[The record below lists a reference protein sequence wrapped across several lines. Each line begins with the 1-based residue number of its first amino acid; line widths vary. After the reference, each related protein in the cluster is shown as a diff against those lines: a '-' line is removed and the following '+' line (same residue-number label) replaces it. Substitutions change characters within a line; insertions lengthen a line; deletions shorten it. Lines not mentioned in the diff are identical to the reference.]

1 MKTTTTEAPAGV
13 TRRFRLLRYFAVASF
28 IGIVLTAIGFSLFFR
43 ETALKQLI
51 RLGEDNNVALA
62 RALAGTL
69 RPHYAPLLGGT
80 AADAHRPSRELHQ
93 AVLEA
98 VRETRVV
105 RLDIYDAAGRAIY
118 SSDAHGTG
126 SGGSAGTGF
135 TEALAGR
142 VSTQLNQPSAFDA
155 FGLMLADHSVLTTH
169 VPIRAPRSGEVE
181 AVLALESDVTPFF
194 VEIRRTQTTLRFG
207 AAIVLVL
214 LYAALL
220 FVARRADKVI
230 RIQDDQRERDAD
242 TIRHLAQHDELTG
255 LPNRKLFAD
264 RLALAL
270 ARAKR
275 ERKTAAVMFIDLD
288 RFKEVNDTYG
298 HAVGDRVL
306 CGAGRLLRAAL
317 RTTDTVARHGGDEFT
332 IILENV
338 ADVPS
343 IETVAEKIRSAFMP
357 PVIVEKSD
365 GVFVTP
371 SIGIALY
378 PLDAEEPE
386 SLLNAADAVMYD
398 AKAAGRDAYCFY
410 GARPTLTVES
420 IASQTANAPQ

>member
-1 MKTTTTEAPAGV
+1 MPTDNPVGE
-13 TRRFRLLRYFAVASF
+13 TRRFRLTRYFAIASF

-51 RLGEDNNVALA
+51 RMGEDNNVALA

-69 RPHYAPLLGGT
+69 RPYYAPLIGGT
-80 AADAHRPSRELHQ
+80 AADAPRLSKELHQ

-105 RLDIYDAAGRAIY
+105 RLDIYDAAGRAVY
-118 SSDAHGTG
+118 SSDAHGTA
-126 SGGSAGTGF
+126 SGESSGPGF
-135 TEALAGR
+135 AAALGGR
-142 VSTQLNQPSAFDA
+142 VSTQLDPPSAFDA
-155 FGLMLADHSVLTTH
+155 LGLMRTEGSALTTY
-169 VPIRAPRSGEVE
+169 VPVRAPRSGDVE
-181 AVLALESDVTPFF
+181 AVLALASDVTPFF
-194 VEIRRTQTTLRFG
+194 EQIRRTQTTLRFG

-214 LYAALL
+214 LYGVLL

-230 RIQDDQRERDAD
+230 RVQDDQRQRDAD

-275 ERKTAAVMFIDLD
+275 ERRTAAVMFIDLD

-317 RTTDTVARHGGDEFT
+317 RTTDTVGRQGGDEFA
-332 IILENV
+332 IVLENV

-343 IETVAEKIRSAFMP
+343 VETVAEKIRSAFMP
-357 PVIVEKSD
+357 PVIVEK
-365 GVFVTP
+365 GEAVFVTP

-378 PLDAEEPE
+378 PLDAQEPE
-386 SLLNAADAVMYD
+386 ALLKAADAAMYD

-410 GARPTLTVES
+410 GGKPTLTVEPVTS
-420 IASQTANAPQ
+420 RTADVP